1 MGLIVGSVSTMVFGM
16 CATRVIGF
24 VVGFVQDIVALKKIP
39 VANATGVSGRARFEE
54 VSSSTQEKKIE
65 L

>member
-1 MGLIVGSVSTMVFGM
+1 MVFGM

-24 VVGFVQDIVALKKIP
+24 VVSFVKDIVALRKQAVQNVP
-39 VANATGVSGRARFEE
+39 ATSGARVEE
-54 VSSSTQEKKIE
+54 VASVREKKE